1 MSERSNFDKL
11 RDASLIT
18 EELHKE
24 EYKDALNAL
33 DPKIVDEL
41 ISAASQEIDDDG
53 GAEFT

>member
-18 EELHKE
+18 EELKKPEH
-24 EYKDALNAL
+24 KDALNAL

-41 ISAASQEIDDDG
+41 INAASQATEDDG
-53 GAEFT
+53 GFDLT